1 MTLGC
6 MTVQKKFS
14 SPIFKIFPDIAS
26 VLLKIEL
33 DTGLFVFLGSFHF
46 IGVLWFHQ
54 LVDSL

>member
-1 MTLGC
+1 MTILKIL
-6 MTVQKKFS
+6 Q
-14 SPIFKIFPDIAS
+14 PDFKIFPHIAS